1 MSLPSSVDVAIIGA
15 GAAGLGAANA
25 LKNSGLSVLVLEAR
39 DRVGG
44 RAHTIMASPDVTFDV
59 GCGWLHSA
67 DQNSFVKIA
76 EQLGFEINRSL
87 PPWRERAYGKAFP
100 QDDRDEFIRALDA
113 FYDRAEQAA
122 KEAERSGRDGPAN
135 LCLEPGNRWNPMIDA
150 ISTYINGCELDQV
163 SLLDMDAYE
172 DTDLNWRV
180 RRGYG
185 ALIAAYGAT
194 CPLALNC
201 EVTLI
206 DHSAKRVRIET
217 SQGTLTADKVIVTVP
232 TNLIADEA
240 IRFHPPLPAK
250 VDAARGL
257 PLGLA
262 DKVTLALDEPEALP
276 KEGNLRAATMRTAM
290 GTYHIRP
297 FGQPC
302 IEGFFGGRF
311 AQSLEDAGPG
321 ALAAESINEIVS
333 ILGNDFRRKLK
344 PLAESRWAHDPFAR
358 GSYSHALPGHAGDRA
373 VLAAPVDG
381 RLFFAGEATS
391 PEFFSTAHGARDSG
405 ERAAEEVI
413 GFAREQ
419 IAYVP
424 GSAARGEHRI
434 LEGVI
439 LGLEID
445 VIGGRIGW
453 LRLTGQRDDDD
464 LVLPVDIERLAREA
478 DGNHR
483 TVWINPPAIAVS
495 RRPVAIGVGAK
506 GKCRTSCMFDPVRR
520 EYSRA
525 VNDAV
530 AQKEDAEAAEI
541 PQRYPRAAA
550 SDLLPGFGFQRI
562 ECVKLHAEAG
572 PDRLGHVVGQGFSC
586 GRRYQAAEDI
596 GIAGIVVELTAGPM
610 FGFQTPHQRQNAS
623 RNLVTKRFAVTINV

>member
-1 MSLPSSVDVAIIGA
+1 MTSLPSSVDVAIIGA

-67 DQNSFVKIA
+67 DENSFVQIA
-76 EQLGFEINRSL
+76 EQLNFEINKSL

-100 QDDRDEFIRALDA
+100 QDDRDDFIRALDA
-113 FYDRAEQAA
+113 FYDRAEKAA
-122 KEAERSGRDGPAN
+122 IEAEQSGRDVAAS
-135 LCLEPGNRWNPMIDA
+135 LFLEPGNRWNPMIDA

-163 SLLDMDAYE
+163 SILDMGAYE
-172 DTDLNWRV
+172 DTDLNWRI

-185 ALIAAYGAT
+185 ALITAYGAT

-201 EVTLI
+201 VVTLI

-217 SQGTLTADKVIVTVP
+217 SQGTLMADKVIVTVP
-232 TNLIADEA
+232 TSLIADET
-240 IRFHPPLPAK
+240 IRFHPPLQAK

-290 GTYHIRP
+290 GTYHLRP

-302 IEGFFGGRF
+302 IEGFFGGRY
-311 AQSLEDAGPG
+311 ARSLEDAGDG
-321 ALAAESINEIVS
+321 ALAAASIDEIVS
-333 ILGNDFRRKLK
+333 ILGSDFRRKLK

-405 ERAAEEVI
+405 ERAAGEVM
-413 GFAREQ
+413 
-419 IAYVP
+419 
-424 GSAARGEHRI
+424 AA
-434 LEGVI
+434 LA
-439 LGLEID
+439 
-445 VIGGRIGW
+445 
-453 LRLTGQRDDDD
+453 GQ
-464 LVLPVDIERLAREA
+464 
-478 DGNHR
+478 
-483 TVWINPPAIAVS
+483 
-495 RRPVAIGVGAK
+495 
-506 GKCRTSCMFDPVRR
+506 
-520 EYSRA
+520 
-525 VNDAV
+525 
-530 AQKEDAEAAEI
+530 
-541 PQRYPRAAA
+541 
-550 SDLLPGFGFQRI
+550 
-562 ECVKLHAEAG
+562 
-572 PDRLGHVVGQGFSC
+572 
-586 GRRYQAAEDI
+586 
-596 GIAGIVVELTAGPM
+596 
-610 FGFQTPHQRQNAS
+610 
-623 RNLVTKRFAVTINV
+623 